1 MFPLYYGQHPLN
13 TVPQGAYPLYGR
25 VGYYLPTE
33 LVPTTKS
40 GVARL
45 RQHIIYENT
54 ALQRAMRDDEDFMEI
69 VGKIIQSRILE

>member
-13 TVPQGAYPLYGR
+13 AIPQGAYPLYGR

-33 LVPTTKS
+33 IAPVTKS
-40 GVARL
+40 GVSRL

-54 ALQRAMRDDEDFMEI
+54 ALQRAMRDDKDFLEI
-69 VGKIIQSRILE
+69 LQTIIQTGILE